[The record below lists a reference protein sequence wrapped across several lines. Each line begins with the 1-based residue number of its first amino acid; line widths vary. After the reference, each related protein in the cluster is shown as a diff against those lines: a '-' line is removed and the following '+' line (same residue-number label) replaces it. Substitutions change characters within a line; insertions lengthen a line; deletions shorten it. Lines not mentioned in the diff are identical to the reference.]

1 MGTHGADGASGATGY
16 QRGSKDLL
24 QVVGFVLGK
33 GEREGK
39 GGDETRVATEE
50 SQRQGAGRLF
60 VARGRGTHKTPSP
73 RKLTSY
79 LTPVERYIVGWVW

>member
-24 QVVGFVLGK
+24 EVVGFVLGK

-39 GGDETRVATEE
+39 GGDETRIATEAP
-50 SQRQGAGRLF
+50 S
-60 VARGRGTHKTPSP
+60 ARGRT
-73 RKLTSY
+73 LVCSY
-79 LTPVERYIVGWVW
+79 